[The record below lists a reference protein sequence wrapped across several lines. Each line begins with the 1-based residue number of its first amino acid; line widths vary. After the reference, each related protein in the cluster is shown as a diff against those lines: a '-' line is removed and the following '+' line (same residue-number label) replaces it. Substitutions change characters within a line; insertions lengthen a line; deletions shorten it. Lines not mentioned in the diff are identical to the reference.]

1 MDFDNSAGEPFVSN
15 QTKGARSFVRVAAL
29 LGLGLWL
36 SGCGE
41 VEARSPA
48 HNFKIRSKQVRNEIK
63 VLRPG
68 ELGITLD
75 GYTDEKLRYVAYRS
89 LEAQR
94 ERLRSGREEWSAV
107 DIVAL
112 TETTRRDLR
121 AEYEPLRAVARE
133 HHIWA
138 LLEGLEPGMLVDLM
152 DGPHA
157 EKVALWIQDFKRP
170 GRPNLEGRLN
180 RHDFAALQR
189 YAMERMPD
197 TRGLL
202 RWTFEQDQRPGQV
215 AGFLNRNWSDD
226 QLVEIMRMWCTSEGW
241 TPLAHAGDL
250 SPRER
255 NAVNVTLARLKKNKD
270 PLIRREAARW
280 KDWFTARLPNLAT
293 NR

>member
-1 MDFDNSAGEPFVSN
+1 MSFHARTMVTDDSAGEPLVNSRS
-15 QTKGARSFVRVAAL
+15 KGVRSVVRVAAL
-29 LGLGLWL
+29 IGLGLWL

-41 VEARSPA
+41 VEARSSA

-94 ERLRSGREEWSAV
+94 DRLRSGREEWSAV

-138 LLEGLEPGMLVDLM
+138 LLEGLEPGMLVELM

-157 EKVALWIQDFKRP
+157 EKVALWIQNFKRP
-170 GRPNLEGRLN
+170 GRPNLEGRS
-180 RHDFAALQR
+180 
-189 YAMERMPD
+189 
-197 TRGLL
+197 GCL
-202 RWTFEQDQRPGQV
+202 RCF
-215 AGFLNRNWSDD
+215 
-226 QLVEIMRMWCTSEGW
+226 
-241 TPLAHAGDL
+241 
-250 SPRER
+250 
-255 NAVNVTLARLKKNKD
+255 
-270 PLIRREAARW
+270 
-280 KDWFTARLPNLAT
+280 
-293 NR
+293 

>member
-1 MDFDNSAGEPFVSN
+1 MPRLMTRLVCF
-15 QTKGARSFVRVAAL
+15 
-29 LGLGLWL
+29 LGIGLFL

-48 HNFKIRSKQVRNEIK
+48 HAFKVRSKQVRNEIK

-68 ELGITLD
+68 ELGPTLE

-94 ERLRSGREEWSAV
+94 DRLRSGRDAWVAV

-133 HHIWA
+133 HHTWS
-138 LLEGLEPGMLVDLM
+138 LLEGLEPGTIVGLM

-157 EKVALWIQDFKRP
+157 DTVAKWIQDFKRQ
-170 GRPNLEGRLN
+170 GRPNIEGRLN
-180 RHDFAALQR
+180 RHDYAALQR
-189 YAMERMPD
+189 YAMQNMPD
-197 TRGLL
+197 MRGLL

-215 AGFLNRNWSDD
+215 AGFLNRNWSDE
-226 QLVEIMRMWCTSEGW
+226 QLVEIMRMWCTPEGW
-241 TPLAHAGDL
+241 TPLAHSGDL
-250 SPRER
+250 TVRER
-255 NAVNVTLARLKKNKD
+255 NAVKVVLGRLSKSKD
-270 PLIRREAARW
+270 PLVRREAARW
-280 KDWFTARLPNLAT
+280 QDWFSSRLRNLASA
-293 NR
+293 R

>member
-1 MDFDNSAGEPFVSN
+1 MNHRSN
-15 QTKGARSFVRVAAL
+15 RHRVFVRAAL
-29 LGLGLWL
+29 LLGFGLLM

-48 HNFKIRSKQVRNEIK
+48 HHFKIRSKQVRNEIK

-68 ELGITLD
+68 ELGITLE
-75 GYTDEKLRYVAYRS
+75 GYRDEKLRYVAYRS

-94 ERLRSGREEWSAV
+94 ERLRSGRDGWSAV

-121 AEYEPLRAVARE
+121 ADYEPLRAVALE
-133 HHIWA
+133 HHIWS
-138 LLEGLEPGMLVDLM
+138 LLEGLEPGMLAELM

-157 EKVALWIQDFKRP
+157 DKVAAWIQNFKRP

-197 TRGLL
+197 MRGLL
-202 RWTFEQDQRPGQV
+202 RWTFEQDRRPGQV
-215 AGFLNRNWSDD
+215 AGFLNRTWTEE

-241 TPLAHAGDL
+241 TPLAHAGKL
-250 SPRER
+250 TPRER
-255 NAVNVTLARLKKNKD
+255 NAVTITLTRLKKSQD
-270 PLIRREAARW
+270 PLVRREADRW
-280 KDWFTARLPNLAT
+280 KDWFTARLPNLASS
-293 NR
+293 R